1 MKCPYPHRQN
11 GSNVRKTYRA
21 HNFGHIAFG
30 DEDDAGASNNV
41 SNIMRLQKRI
51 GNLVM
56 LNKLRP
62 QFLLHLDHHS
72 HPGI

>member
-11 GSNVRKTYRA
+11 DSNVRKTHRA
-21 HNFGHIAFG
+21 YHFGYIAFG

-41 SNIMRLQKRI
+41 SNIMLLQKRI

-56 LNKLRP
+56 LHKLRP
-62 QFLLHLDHHS
+62 QFLLHFDHHS